1 MVMKF
6 EDKTKIKNTIKCLVY
21 EVIQEMGK
29 SGKYDYV
36 ERIDR
41 VTELME
47 IYYTPIKDIL
57 KNVEDDINL

>member
-6 EDKTKIKNTIKCLVY
+6 EDKTKIKNVIKCLVY
-21 EVIQEMGK
+21 EVIQEMEK

-41 VTELME
+41 VTELMK
-47 IYYTPIKDIL
+47 IYYTPIEDIL
-57 KNVEDDINL
+57 KKVEDDINL